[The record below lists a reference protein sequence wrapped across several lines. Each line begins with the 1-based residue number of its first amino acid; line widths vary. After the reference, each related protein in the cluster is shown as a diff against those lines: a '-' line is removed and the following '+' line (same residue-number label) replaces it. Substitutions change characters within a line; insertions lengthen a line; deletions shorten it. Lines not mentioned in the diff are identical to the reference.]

1 MIYATLQYW
10 HSPVVAGGKLYI
22 YVLAYRL
29 ILIFFSFLFIYSI
42 LIIKFFK
49 GLSFHDISWVYAS
62 PCLFNTYSYGA
73 SLFLNLDLKISK
85 FKIFVKALVSTHPNY
100 VISLN
105 SLGRAVEHV
114 KNIKKLVINI
124 TLILKKIYAM
134 SNDKIISQF
143 WNRILWNDYCSW
155 VTNVRG
161 FRL

>member
-22 YVLAYRL
+22 YVLAYPL

-49 GLSFHDISWVYAS
+49 GLSFHDISWVCAS

-85 FKIFVKALVSTHPNY
+85 FKIFVEALVSTHPNY

-114 KNIKKLVINI
+114 KNIKTSDQYHLNP
-124 TLILKKIYAM
+124 KKIYAM